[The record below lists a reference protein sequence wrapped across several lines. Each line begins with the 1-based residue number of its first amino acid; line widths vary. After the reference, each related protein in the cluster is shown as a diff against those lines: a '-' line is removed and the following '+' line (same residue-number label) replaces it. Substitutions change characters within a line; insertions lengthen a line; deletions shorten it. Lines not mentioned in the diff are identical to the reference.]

1 MKRIGLYLLF
11 LCLSTSTLTAQLSP
25 VGDSLFQRYEQA
37 PSDSLKIN
45 FLLQLSWEAKNSS
58 VDTAFHFINLAFD
71 LAEKNND
78 SLAMAKSSYYNAVF
92 HYYKGDAD
100 GLNQECEKAIVFY
113 QDDIYGKASVY
124 NLKGLMDTETGA
136 LDQALNSYLASL
148 ELGEQTDN
156 LHAVANPYHN
166 IGIVYEQLE
175 DYDNALENYL
185 EALELR
191 KEINDTAF
199 IIQSWVAI
207 GGAYFWQRDYDNAE
221 TYLSQSLA
229 MLDRHPDVWTR
240 SKALLNLGLTHQETG
255 KFSEALATFGKA
267 IDLQEA
273 LQDDFGLVKSY
284 LNMAETHLRLQQPQT
299 AIPLALKAVPLA
311 TELESRNDLA
321 KLYDIL
327 ARSYAGNRNFPAAF
341 RYQEQYTM
349 LKDSLLDEVK
359 VKEISSLQV
368 QFETEKKEKNLIL
381 EKQKNAEAKLKISR
395 RNSQLMAVI
404 GGALLLLLLGGFLF
418 YRNKQRQK
426 NELAEIRIAEQRKGL
441 KAVIHAQE
449 EERKRIAK
457 DLHDGIVQ
465 QLGGLKL
472 GFQRLFS
479 STKNEESSKLMG
491 ILDDSAQELRL
502 LSHQMMPRALSDVG
516 LPPAIRDMLDN
527 SLGNTDI
534 DFSFEHFGT
543 TERYPETTE
552 IALYRI
558 AQELV
563 NTVIKHSEADQV
575 SVQLYQAG
583 TDLVL
588 MVEDDGKGFN
598 TNQQSSGIGLMNI
611 SSRLDTVSGT
621 VHFDSTP
628 GKGTLATV
636 KIPLHAPLS

>member
-1 MKRIGLYLLF
+1 MKRIVLYLLF
-11 LCLSTSTLTAQLSP
+11 LCLSISTLTAQLSP
-25 VGDSLFQRYEQA
+25 VGDSLFQQYEQA

-45 FLLQLSWEAKNSS
+45 YLLLLSWEAKNSS

-78 SLAMAKSSYYNAVF
+78 SLAMAKSSYYKAVF

-100 GLNQECEKAIVFY
+100 GLNQECEKAITYY

-136 LDQALNSYLASL
+136 LEEALNSYLASL
-148 ELGEQTDN
+148 KLGEQTDN

-175 DYDNALENYL
+175 DYDNALKNYL

-207 GGAYFWQRDYDNAE
+207 GGAYFWKRDYDNAK
-221 TYLSQSLA
+221 TYLQQSLV
-229 MLDRHPDVWTR
+229 MLDRHPDVWTQ
-240 SKALLNLGLTHQETG
+240 SKALLNLGLTLQETG
-255 KFSEALATFGKA
+255 EFNEALAVFRESVA
-267 IDLQEA
+267 IQEN

-284 LNMAETHLRLQQPQT
+284 LNMAETHIRLLQPQT
-299 AIPLALKAVPLA
+299 AIPLALKAVPIA
-311 TELESRNDLA
+311 VEIESRNDLS

-327 ARSYAGNRNFPAAF
+327 ARSYAGTRNYPEAY
-341 RYQEQYTM
+341 RYQERYTM

-359 VKEISSLQV
+359 VKEISALQV
-368 QFETEKKEKNLIL
+368 QFETEKSEKNLIL
-381 EKQKNAEAKLKISR
+381 EKQKNAEAKLEISR
-395 RNSQLMAVI
+395 RNSQLISVI

-426 NELAEIRIAEQRKGL
+426 NELTDLRIAEQRKGL
-441 KAVIHAQE
+441 KAVIQAQE

-472 GFQRLFS
+472 GFQRIFS
-479 STKNEESSKLMG
+479 SIKNEESDKLMS
-491 ILDDSAQELRL
+491 ILDDSAQELRE

-516 LPPAIRDMLDN
+516 LAPAIRDMLDN
-527 SLGNTDI
+527 SLGNSNI
-534 DFSFEHFGT
+534 KYSFEHFGT
-543 TERYPETTE
+543 SERYPETTE

-563 NTVIKHSEADQV
+563 NNVIKHSKAEQV
-575 SVQLYQAG
+575 SIQLYQAG
-583 TDLVL
+583 GDLIL
-588 MVEDDGKGFN
+588 MVEDDGQGFPPG
-598 TNQQSSGIGLMNI
+598 QQRKGIGLMNI
-611 SSRLDTVSGT
+611 NSRLDTVDGT
-621 VHFDSTP
+621 VHFDANS

-636 KIPLHAPLS
+636 KISLP